1 MSKNSYKVKRERA
14 SCLDSLVLLG
24 KHSSK
29 DGSGRN
35 SGVVGSTV
43 CLFCLVFG
51 GSAIDWSVTE
61 AALGIK

>member
-35 SGVVGSTV
+35 SGAVGSTV